1 MHKIEIT
8 VENNRESFQFRGGER
23 RIEWSFIRHG
33 RIREFPRWDR
43 VWSSGNCPAPTDQEI
58 RDHGLRVETR
68 RENDKTKNVIR
79 FRASLSHRRGLN
91 FRNRWT
97 CDVCVM
103 FRFWKKK
110 KKKRTYY
117 KGITFNRIDLGKFI
131 FNFA

>member
-8 VENNRESFQFRGGER
+8 VENKVSNFGEGNGGLNGVLSDMDEFANFRDG
-23 RIEWSFIRHG
+23 I
-33 RIREFPRWDR
+33 
-43 VWSSGNCPAPTDQEI
+43 VSGPVEIVQPPTDQEI

>member
-1 MHKIEIT
+1 MNGVLSDMDEFANFRDGIVSGPVEI
-8 VENNRESFQFRGGER
+8 VQ
-23 RIEWSFIRHG
+23 
-33 RIREFPRWDR
+33 P
-43 VWSSGNCPAPTDQEI
+43 PTDQEI